1 MELHKLIIFLAFIIC
16 QHFGFS
22 QSQMGIVHDNINV
35 TEGIRLN
42 PARAVDPRP
51 WLDIHVGGFYLFG
64 ASNGAYLAAEEFS
77 PLTGKFPS
85 QLSQNYN
92 IDQVDGQI
100 EGFALGPAMNI
111 SLGKFSIGL
120 SSAFRNYAIGRNI
133 PLEFTRG
140 LIYGL
145 QIPDYYG
152 QRLSGGN
159 YRTKALSFIEV
170 GLNGGMIAHQK
181 GKMVVNVGINFKYML
196 GIGGINFLVDDFN
209 YEMIDSTNAFV
220 YNYTGKYGG
229 SDFGFHPGVGYGADL
244 GVTIEK
250 KVTQARHYT
259 PHSPQSNCKYL
270 DYVYRLGF
278 SILDIGAI
286 GFKGSY
292 YREVSEANGEWANYA
307 SSRSRNIGDI
317 VNNMDQAFGS
327 GLIDSKSKYSAKL
340 PLALSL
346 QFDYN
351 FGDGLFVNST
361 LIYGVPLKNS
371 FGGERISMLAVT
383 PRFEGK
389 HFGVSLP
396 LSINSTLK
404 PALGLGIRFWYL
416 TIGTD
421 NLSSYLINTDVYR
434 LDVYAHLKVPI
445 FVNKPCKQRGLGEYD
460 WHFSDCSAPG
470 ARNPRKKSKRKY

>member
-1 MELHKLIIFLAFIIC
+1 MELHRLIIFLAIIIC

-51 WLDIHVGGFYLFG
+51 WLDIHVGGLYFFG

-77 PLTGKFPS
+77 PLSGKFPS
-85 QLSQNYN
+85 QISQNYN
-92 IDQVDGQI
+92 IDKVDGQI

-111 SLGKFSIGL
+111 SLGKFSLGL

-170 GLNGGMIAHQK
+170 GMNGGMIAHQK
-181 GKMVVNVGINFKYML
+181 GNILVNVGINFKYML
-196 GIGGINFLVDDFN
+196 GIGGIDFLVDDFN

-229 SDFGFHPGVGYGADL
+229 ADFGFHPGVGYGADL
-244 GVTIEK
+244 GVTLEK
-250 KVTQARHYT
+250 KVAPSRHYT
-259 PHSPQSNCKYL
+259 PHSPQSNCKYV

-278 SILDIGAI
+278 SILDIGAGTGI
-286 GFKGSY
+286 FTEVLRDLLNEGS
-292 YREVSEANGEWANYA
+292 VYA
-307 SSRSRNIGDI
+307 VD
-317 VNNMDQAFGS
+317 
-327 GLIDSKSKYSAKL
+327 KSPHALWKL
-340 PLALSL
+340 PQMEQPKLIIEDA
-346 QFDYN
+346 N
-351 FGDGLFVNST
+351 FTRPMNLPIFDGLRPFSISLRET
-361 LIYGVPLKNS
+361 HSRYSLSWPLY
-371 FGGERISMLAVT
+371 LAGFCVMSW
-383 PRFEGK
+383 
-389 HFGVSLP
+389 V
-396 LSINSTLK
+396 
-404 PALGLGIRFWYL
+404 
-416 TIGTD
+416 
-421 NLSSYLINTDVYR
+421 
-434 LDVYAHLKVPI
+434 
-445 FVNKPCKQRGLGEYD
+445 
-460 WHFSDCSAPG
+460 
-470 ARNPRKKSKRKY
+470 